1 MKSSS
6 CRSTYIRHK
15 LYTHEQTDSK
25 KLPNPSTAEFK
36 THLGRV
42 ASRAVV
48 FGLVVFACQLTDLV
62 GYWMEETA
70 ACARILVVKGRGA
83 LHRGAVIRA
92 VLLMVQRL
100 CHVL

>member
-6 CRSTYIRHK
+6 CRSIYVTNYIR
-15 LYTHEQTDSK
+15 TN

-48 FGLVVFACQLTDLV
+48 FGLVVFACQLIDLV